1 MWKESILPELTAR
14 AWAEARNSPQ
24 TLSARLGFAPV
35 DTTQTGQDLRG
46 QEAARMKTV
55 LYCRVS
61 TTDQTLEHQR
71 TQAEGA
77 GFRFD
82 EVVSDHGVSGV
93 RTALRDRP
101 EGRRLFDM
109 LRAGDTLVVRWVDRL
124 GRNYADVTDTIREF
138 IRRGVIVRTVIN
150 GLTFDGATR
159 DPMQQAVR
167 DSLIAFMAAT
177 AQSQAEVIKEAQKA
191 GIAHAQTHDDG
202 TKYRGRK
209 PTFNLEQFRLVQD
222 LLRQGIPISAIAQ
235 TTGLKRQSI
244 YRIQSRAGTAVGS
257 RAGLVSDQSQR
268 LEYFL
273 TFSCCK
279 ISKIFCI
286 GLSLVAAR
294 SQFGKLLLSLTGNPC
309 KHSG

>member
-1 MWKESILPELTAR
+1 M
-14 AWAEARNSPQ
+14 
-24 TLSARLGFAPV
+24 

-202 TKYRGRK
+202 SKYRGRK

-244 YRIQSRAGTAVGS
+244 YRIQSKPEQQLAAVQAWYPTKANGW
-257 RAGLVSDQSQR
+257 
-268 LEYFL
+268 
-273 TFSCCK
+273 K
-279 ISKIFCI
+279 IS
-286 GLSLVAAR
+286 
-294 SQFGKLLLSLTGNPC
+294 
-309 KHSG
+309 

>member
-1 MWKESILPELTAR
+1 
-14 AWAEARNSPQ
+14 
-24 TLSARLGFAPV
+24 
-35 DTTQTGQDLRG
+35 
-46 QEAARMKTV
+46 MKTV

-61 TTDQTLEHQR
+61 TLDQTLEHQR
-71 TQAEGA
+71 TQAEAA
-77 GFRFD
+77 GYRFD
-82 EVVSDHGVSGV
+82 EVVVDHGVSGV

-150 GLTFDGATR
+150 GLTFDGATK

-202 TKYRGRK
+202 SEISGTESRRSIWNNSG
-209 PTFNLEQFRLVQD
+209 LVQD

-244 YRIQSRAGTAVGS
+244 YRIQSEPRTAIGSQFRHGIRPKPTAGIFP
-257 RAGLVSDQSQR
+257 D
-268 LEYFL
+268 
-273 TFSCCK
+273 FSCCK
-279 ISKIFCI
+279 ISKIFCT
-286 GLSLVAAR
+286 GPSLVAAR
-294 SQFGKLLLSLTGNPC
+294 CRFGKPFPSRTRNPC
-309 KHSG
+309 KQSG